1 MIKNLKFLI
10 SSCLKN
16 LENIDISY
24 NLIERIDRD
33 DFMFLKNLQRIVLS
47 FNKIFFIEKYAFK
60 YSNIQTLTLSN
71 ISSSVSIIFNVDF
84 IEDMPIS
91 LKYLDLSYNKIEF
104 TNTNVTFNYSNV
116 FQKLYLLNLVD
127 CYIDDVNKIPF
138 KLFPNL
144 ESLFLKNAFINTS
157 RNESLFSSLTNLH
170 FLDLEHPCR
179 ILI

>member
-1 MIKNLKFLI
+1 MIKNLKFLK
-10 SSCLKN
+10 SACLKN
-16 LENIDISY
+16 LENVDFSF
-24 NLIERIDRD
+24 NLIERIERE
-33 DFMFLKNLQRIVLS
+33 DFFFLNNLKRIVLS
-47 FNKIFFIEKYAFK
+47 YNRIIHIEKYAFK
-60 YSNIQTLTLSN
+60 YSNIEYLLLRN
-71 ISSSVSIIFNVDF
+71 ISFSVSNVFSVDF
-84 IEDMPIS
+84 IGDMSIN

-104 TNTNVTFNYSNV
+104 TNVNATFNYSNV
-116 FQKLYLLNLVD
+116 FQKLYYLNLVD